1 MLFADFLLFAVFAS
15 LLVMSPGP
23 NGLLI
28 ARSVSVSGKRRAY
41 TNIFGF
47 VCAFYF
53 HGAISVLGLSALLLS
68 SANAFLVFKLLGA
81 SYLFYIG
88 VKSLI
93 NVFKSSESN
102 KISQS
107 SLKRPSAEK
116 NFSKIGSFSEGFLTN
131 ALNPKVSLFYLAAFP
146 QFISH
151 SSSVVYWSFCL
162 ITLHAV
168 MNAIWFLLV
177 THLVDKTKTM
187 VTGVKV
193 KNWLSALTG
202 LVFIGFA
209 LKLATTKHT
218 A

>member
-1 MLFADFLLFAVFAS
+1 MLFADIFLFAVFAS

-28 ARSVSVSGKRRAY
+28 AQSVSVSGKRRAY

-93 NVFKSSESN
+93 SVFKSSTNN
-102 KISQS
+102 KISHS
-107 SLKRPSAEK
+107 TLKKQDNEK
-116 NFSKIGSFSEGFLTN
+116 NYSKLGSVSEGFLTN

-146 QFISH
+146 QFITH
-151 SSSVVYWSFCL
+151 SDSVVYWSFCL

-168 MNAIWFLLV
+168 MNALWFLLV

-187 VTGVKV
+187 VTSAKV

-202 LVFIGFA
+202 VVFISFA
-209 LKLATTKHT
+209 LKLATTKQT

>member
-1 MLFADFLLFAVFAS
+1 MLFADIFLFAIFAL

-28 ARSVSVSGKRRAY
+28 ARSVSLSGKSRAHS
-41 TNIFGF
+41 NILGF

-53 HGAISVLGLSALLLS
+53 HGVISVLGLSALLLS

-81 SYLFYIG
+81 SYLLYIG
-88 VKSLI
+88 VKSLVS
-93 NVFKSSESN
+93 VFRSSE
-102 KISQS
+102 ISQVS
-107 SLKRPSAEK
+107 EPSYNKQDIDK
-116 NFSKIGSFSEGFLTN
+116 NYSKIASFSEGFLTN

-168 MNAIWFLLV
+168 LNAIWFLLV
-177 THLVDKTKTM
+177 THLVDKTKELIN
-187 VTGVKV
+187 GVKI
-193 KNWLSALTG
+193 KRWLSAFTG
-202 LVFIGFA
+202 IVFIGFA
-209 LKLATTKHT
+209 LKLATTKHS